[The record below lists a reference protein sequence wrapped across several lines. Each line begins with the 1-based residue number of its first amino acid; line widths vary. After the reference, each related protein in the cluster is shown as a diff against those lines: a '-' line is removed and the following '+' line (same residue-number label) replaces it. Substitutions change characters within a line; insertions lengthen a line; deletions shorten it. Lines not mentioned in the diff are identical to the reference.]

1 MLTLV
6 YSAHNLGDKMSKK
19 KRNLKKKRNP
29 RVMFNKNDFRFYAGG
44 VDKPFNREVDEN
56 ESWTRTPKNNPEK
69 RLLKFLLKS
78 EDPTHP
84 EWEARYLWEVVK
96 FWPACRVFIED
107 EVDLE
112 LTRNKIVDLLLTLQ
126 KSLEAEG
133 YFLPD
138 YVFQLR
144 EVERNPQLSLWEDTG
159 LSFLTK
165 FKRDQ

>member
-1 MLTLV
+1 
-6 YSAHNLGDKMSKK
+6 MSKK

-44 VDKPFNREVDEN
+44 ADKPFNREVDEN

>member
-1 MLTLV
+1 MV
-6 YSAHNLGDKMSKK
+6 NIMFSAHSQGDKMSKK
-19 KRNLKKKRNP
+19 QRAL
-29 RVMFNKNDFRFYAGG
+29 RVMFNKNDFRFYVGG
-44 VDKPFNREVDEN
+44 ATKPFDWEADQN
-56 ESWTRTPKNNPEK
+56 EGWTRTPQNNPER
-69 RLLKFLLKS
+69 RLLKFLLQSK
-78 EDPTHP
+78 DPTSP

-96 FWPACRVFIED
+96 FWPACRVFIEE

-112 LTRNKIVDLLLTLQ
+112 LTRNKVVDLLLTLQ

-144 EVERNPQLSLWEDTG
+144 EIERNPQKSLFEDTG